1 MSKRIEITYD
11 IAMAASR
18 DAGDRSMRSDG
29 RVQWSEKDWNV
40 ACETFERL
48 YGTGEIE
55 PPRAEQGEGGEG

>member
-1 MSKRIEITYD
+1 MSKLTEITYD

-29 RVQWSEKDWNV
+29 RVEWSEKDWNV

-48 YGTGEIE
+48 YGV
-55 PPRAEQGEGGEG
+55 RDAEQRKDAEHERHH